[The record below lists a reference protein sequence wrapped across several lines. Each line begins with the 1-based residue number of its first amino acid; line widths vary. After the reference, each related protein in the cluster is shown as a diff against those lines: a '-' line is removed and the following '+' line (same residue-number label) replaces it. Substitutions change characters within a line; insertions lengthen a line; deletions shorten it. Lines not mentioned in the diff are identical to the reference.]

1 MVGGWERDSVEQ
13 LRPVTR
19 RQNTRKTRGE
29 VDLPFWVRVTR
40 TVVSMA
46 KTLLDGGSDISKPVR
61 GSVEF
66 KVVIVV
72 ARRRRRPGLKTH
84 FVHGFEL
91 DANAIP
97 RASRPTQAMFEAIW
111 QGETLSVWRLEN
123 QMHLQGLL

>member
-13 LRPVTR
+13 LRSVTR

-29 VDLPFWVRVTR
+29 VDLPFWVRITR

-66 KVVIVV
+66 KAVIVL
-72 ARRRRRPGLKTH
+72 ARRRRRTGLKTH
-84 FVHGFEL
+84 FVHGFEM

-97 RASRPTQAMFEAIW
+97 RASRPTQAMFEAI
-111 QGETLSVWRLEN
+111 
-123 QMHLQGLL
+123 